1 LEIFGRLA
9 VKFIV
14 LREVLLK
21 CEDFNILENV
31 YNSEDFFKPI
41 VPKKISVLA
50 TLLGLHSKLIY
61 EKGQFNSNH
70 DYFEDIISIF

>member
-1 LEIFGRLA
+1 LEILGRLT

-21 CEDFNILENV
+21 CDEFDIIDNV

-41 VPKKISVLA
+41 VPTKISVLA

-61 EKGQFNSNH
+61 DKG
-70 DYFEDIISIF
+70 

>member
-1 LEIFGRLA
+1 LEILGRLT

-21 CEDFNILENV
+21 CDEFDILDNV

-41 VPKKISVLA
+41 VPTKISVLA

-61 EKGQFNSNH
+61 DKG
-70 DYFEDIISIF
+70 